1 MVVRLA
7 LLAIGLLEALYPR
20 RVVDFWM
27 NLAAE
32 EGDVQLRPWVYR
44 VARLEGV
51 VIVLW
56 VLARRGRARGERAER
71 EIEAAS
77 EEP

>member
-32 EGDVQLRPWVYR
+32 EGDVELRPWVYR
-44 VARLEGV
+44 VARLEGIS
-51 VIVLW
+51 IVLW
-56 VLARRGRARGERAER
+56 VLARRVRGGRAEQD
-71 EIEAAS
+71 IEATAA
-77 EEP
+77 EQ

>member
-20 RVVDFWM
+20 RMVDFWM

-32 EGDVQLRPWVYR
+32 DGDVQLRPWVYR
-44 VARLEGV
+44 IARLEGII
-51 VIVLW
+51 IVLW
-56 VLARRGRARGERAER
+56 VLARRVRGGRAEQD
-71 EIEAAS
+71 IEATA
-77 EEP
+77 EEK